1 VLNDWG
7 QLGVEELA
15 GELGVSHHLA
25 PAPVVN
31 MLLGEWRSL
40 LEAGR
45 RLEEVREGGG
55 RGEGASGKDHNGKVL
70 IKGLRIS
77 RRNNSV
83 FINKTICVLN
93 IPPITTKKKHT

>member
-55 RGEGASGKDHNGKVL
+55 RGGGGKDHDRKIL
-70 IKGLRIS
+70 IRVTRDFSAEKFRIYKQNNLRLEDS
-77 RRNNSV
+77 TNYN
-83 FINKTICVLN
+83 
-93 IPPITTKKKHT
+93 